1 MKTKP
6 GDIWVVE
13 IPALGTHEQ
22 SGLRPAVVVARVAK
36 TIVTVIPCTSNTE
49 ALRFPFT
56 CAIEPTKQNGLTVVS
71 VALVFHLRALDAV
84 FFKQRIGELDKKTLA
99 EIRKRARRL
108 IG

>member
-1 MKTKP
+1 MKMKP

-22 SGLRPAVVVARVAK
+22 SGVRPAVVIARVAK
-36 TIVTVIPCTSNTE
+36 TIVTVIPCTSNAE

-56 CAIEPTKQNGLTVVS
+56 YAIEPTKQNGLTVVS

-84 FFKQRIGELDKKTLA
+84 FLKQRIGELDKKTLA
-99 EIRKRARRL
+99 DIRKLARRL

>member
-1 MKTKP
+1 MKMKP

-22 SGLRPAVVVARVAK
+22 SGIRPAVIVARVAK
-36 TIVTVIPCTSNTE
+36 TIVTIIPCTSNQE

-56 CAIEPTKQNGLTVVS
+56 HPIEPTKQNGLTAVS
-71 VALVFHLRALDAV
+71 VALIFHMRALDAG
-84 FFKQRIGELDKKTLA
+84 FLKRRIGELDKKTLA
-99 EIRKRARRL
+99 DIRRLARRL